1 MSIKN
6 LLGRQLAKIT
16 GRECHRCVHNRS
28 KYCTAPGDVYTK
40 CWHSITRPGFDRRP
54 GKYERQEPKLTPHEQ
69 HELNKIKRILE
80 DIEDEARE
88 SGLLT
93 ED

>member
-6 LLGRQLAKIT
+6 LLGRKLAKIT
-16 GRECHRCVHNRS
+16 GRECHRCVHNRGR
-28 KYCTAPGDVYTK
+28 YCTAPGDVYAK
-40 CWHSITRPGFDRRP
+40 CWHSITRPGFEERP
-54 GKYERQEPKLTPHEQ
+54 GKYQREEPKLTPQEQ
-69 HELNKIKRILE
+69 HELEQIKRALQRA
-80 DIEDEARE
+80 EDEARE